1 MRSDGADVSG
11 ERSLFPIKLPLAI
24 PIAAVLGLVLKLPFV
39 TAFIIMQICD
49 DIAKNPICFIRCR
62 KGNRIKPV
70 RRIRFD

>member
-1 MRSDGADVSG
+1 
-11 ERSLFPIKLPLAI
+11 
-24 PIAAVLGLVLKLPFV
+24 
-39 TAFIIMQICD
+39 MQICD